1 MDDGDLVRSG
11 RWICASLWMLVLA
24 AALAGMLLGNGRGQL
39 IAFVAAVVV
48 TIVTAVMAKLAR
60 DERLAYP
67 VAYRIAAGALLAVA
81 LAGVVLA
88 LVPHASEASRIA
100 GVFFG
105 LVSLLAYRAVVA
117 RGPRT
122 AMFTV
127 VIAMWAWLP
136 IGFITLIGCKC
147 GPHFVRVPH
156 ATEVATWVTLRVL
169 LLLLP
174 VLAGAALLAFAP
186 RRDFMPD
193 ARVVR

>member
-1 MDDGDLVRSG
+1 MDDDDVLGTRRVCG
-11 RWICASLWMLVLA
+11 WLWMFVLLA
-24 AALAGMLLGNGRGQL
+24 AVAATVVGNGRAQFL
-39 IAFVAAVVV
+39 AFGLAVMM
-48 TIVTAVMAKLAR
+48 TIGTAVMGKLTR
-60 DERLAYP
+60 DERLVHP

-88 LVPHASEASRIA
+88 LVPHASEVSRLA

-127 VIAMWAWLP
+127 VIVMWAWLP
-136 IGFITLIGCKC
+136 VGFLALVGCKW
-147 GPHFVRVPH
+147 PHYVRVPPW
-156 ATEVATWVTLRVL
+156 TQVATWLTLRAS

-186 RRDFMPD
+186 RRDSMPD
-193 ARVVR
+193 AHVVRD